1 MKVTIEIG
9 LPGAYLDTLDKDDIK
24 ELGDIFRNE
33 YAGILAVMGIDN
45 DGIEVDIKA
54 TEDGGFYARFNKVTI
69 SADDD
74 EEPSEKEP
82 SGDDSSGD
90 GSEEDS
96 EWDSCPSIDSAL
108 WDYLA
113 SHIWD
118 RDSDEEDGV
127 EEEESEFDGDGDEV
141 DDEVDDILPTDDDD
155 GEPCCDCGCCS
166 SWEKCADT
174 SEAELTAAECNTAL
188 LKLYLMLSYN
198 CGEEL
203 HHEHGMSVLDPREKA
218 YLLKRLFKD
227 TGLDSIARDVSKALG
242 KEH

>member
-24 ELGDIFRNE
+24 ELGDMLRNE

-45 DGIEVDIKA
+45 DGIDVDIKA
-54 TEDGGFYARFNKVTI
+54 TEDGGFYARLNRATVP
-69 SADDD
+69 ADDD
-74 EEPSEKEP
+74 KEPSEKEP
-82 SGDDSSGD
+82 SGDDSSED
-90 GSEEDS
+90 DSEEDS

-118 RDSDEEDGV
+118 RDADEEEGV
-127 EEEESEFDGDGDEV
+127 EEEESKFDEDGDEV
-141 DDEVDDILPTDDDD
+141 DDEVDDTLPTDDDD

-174 SEAELTAAECNTAL
+174 TEDRLTTAECNMAL

-203 HHEHGMSVLDPREKA
+203 HHEHGMSMLDPREKA
-218 YLLKRLFKD
+218 YLLKRLFTD

>member
-45 DGIEVDIKA
+45 EGIEVDIKA

-74 EEPSEKEP
+74 EEPSGKEP
-82 SGDDSSGD
+82 SEDRDSSGDDS
-90 GSEEDS
+90 EDS
-96 EWDSCPSIDSAL
+96 EWDSCPSVDSAL

-118 RDSDEEDGV
+118 RDSDEEDEE
-127 EEEESEFDGDGDEV
+127 EEEESEFDGDEV

-166 SWEKCADT
+166 SWEKHADT
-174 SEAELTAAECNTAL
+174 GKAELTTAECNTAL

-218 YLLKRLFKD
+218 YLLKRLFTD
-227 TGLDSIARDVSKALG
+227 TGLDGIARDVSKALG

>member
-24 ELGDIFRNE
+24 ELGDMLRNE

-45 DGIEVDIKA
+45 DGIDVDIKE
-54 TEDGGFYARFNKVTI
+54 TEDGGFYARLNRATVP
-69 SADDD
+69 ADD
-74 EEPSEKEP
+74 
-82 SGDDSSGD
+82 
-90 GSEEDS
+90 
-96 EWDSCPSIDSAL
+96 
-108 WDYLA
+108 
-113 SHIWD
+113 
-118 RDSDEEDGV
+118 DGV
-127 EEEESEFDGDGDEV
+127 EEEDESDEEEV
-141 DDEVDDILPTDDDD
+141 DDEVDDILPTDDW
-155 GEPCCDCGCCS
+155 EPCCDCGCCS

-174 SEAELTAAECNTAL
+174 TEDRLTTAECNTAL

-218 YLLKRLFKD
+218 YLLKRLFTD

-242 KEH
+242 REH